1 MNDPYKVLGVDRSAD
16 DAEIKKKYYALAKKY
31 HPDNYTDSDLADLAG
46 EKMKEV
52 NEAYDA
58 IQKERAGGG
67 SSSSSSSGS
76 YGGASAFAEARRRI
90 NEGRFAE
97 AELLLNSIPAS
108 NRNAEWNYLMGVIYF
123 RRGWASD
130 AAKYFDLA
138 CCMDPDNPEYR
149 RAKQTMNNAS
159 FGGFSAGTGNGG
171 YSYGDNAGRSYRGS
185 NDGADFCTICNTLI
199 CADCCCECMGG
210 DLIRCC

>member
-1 MNDPYKVLGVDRSAD
+1 MNDPYKVLGVDRSAS

-58 IQKERAGGG
+58 IQKERAGG
-67 SSSSSSSGS
+67 SSSSSSGS
-76 YGGASAFAEARRRI
+76 YQGSSAFSEARRRI
-90 NEGRFAE
+90 NEGRFAD
-97 AELLLNSIPAS
+97 AELLLNSVPTAS
-108 NRNAEWNYLMGVIYF
+108 RNAEWNYLMGVLYL

-130 AAKYFDLA
+130 AAKYFETA
-138 CCMDPDNPEYR
+138 CYMDPNNPEYR
-149 RAKQTMNNAS
+149 RAKQMMNNGA
-159 FGGFSAGTGNGG
+159 FGGAGA
-171 YSYGDNAGRSYRGS
+171 YSYGEGAGQSYRRAS
-185 NDGADFCTICNTLI
+185 DGADFCTICNTLI

>member
-67 SSSSSSSGS
+67 ASSSSSSGS
-76 YGGASAFAEARRRI
+76 YGGPSVFSEARRRI

-97 AELLLNSIPAS
+97 AELLLAS
-108 NRNAEWNYLMGVIYF
+108 VSAADRGAEWNYLMGVLYL

-159 FGGFSAGTGNGG
+159 FGGFSAGTENGG